1 MLLIFLVLLRPP
13 ISRRSPLFVIICST
27 VFAILS
33 VSVLIILIGLI
44 LVSYWSHIGLI
55 LVSYWSH
62 WWHWS
67 RSLRAAG
74 FGRWCRTFEACH
86 GERTD
91 HGAFHGTDRRWP
103 GALPC
108 ATCSAFSEAMRMP
121 CVCHA
126 LPVAPRPRLLLFEE
140 PGDCGFE

>member
-55 LVSYWSH
+55 GLIGGTGLGLSE
-62 WWHWS
+62 
-67 RSLRAAG
+67 LLALG
-74 FGRWCRTFEACH
+74 
-86 GERTD
+86 D
-91 HGAFHGTDRRWP
+91 GAEPSKPVMASAPTMGHSMAPSRWP

>member
-44 LVSYWSHIGLI
+44 LVSYWSH
-55 LVSYWSH
+55 WSH

-74 FGRWCRTFEACH
+74 FGRWCRTCEACH

-91 HGAFHGTDRRWP
+91 HGAFHGTESLARHI
-103 GALPC
+103 
-108 ATCSAFSEAMRMP
+108 AMRHMQCLLRSHAYAVRMP
-121 CVCHA
+121 CVAGCPA
-126 LPVAPRPRLLLFEE
+126 APPSPLRGTRGLRL
-140 PGDCGFE
+140 